1 MIRPAPKTNKENYST
16 IQIRVA
22 CNYHIQLN
30 FFCSLKTD
38 RDCRW
43 TDNLNIMFDLGYWN
57 KECILL
63 QCIFFNIK
71 KYLSN
76 RVIYFKFINLYQY
89 FDVVINTCKTYK
101 ADMCI
106 LERKQISHNTWGYCV
121 NNAKNWSSKNTLS
134 WEKEREREIDRM
146 EEKERQPYR
155 DWTQINHW

>member
-89 FDVVINTCKTYK
+89 FAVLLLLIHVKLTRRICAFLRESKFHTTRGDTAWTTQKTGLPKIRYP
-101 ADMCI
+101 
-106 LERKQISHNTWGYCV
+106 
-121 NNAKNWSSKNTLS
+121 
-134 WEKEREREIDRM
+134 ERERERDRQNGR
-146 EEKERQPYR
+146 ERE
-155 DWTQINHW
+155 TAI